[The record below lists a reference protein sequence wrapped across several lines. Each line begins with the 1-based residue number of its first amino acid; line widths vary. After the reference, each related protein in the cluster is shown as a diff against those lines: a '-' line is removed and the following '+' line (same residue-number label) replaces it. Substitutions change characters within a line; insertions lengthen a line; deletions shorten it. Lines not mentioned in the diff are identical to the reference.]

1 MDDMDK
7 NMNGVDN
14 KKERGTLE
22 GKCCLVLV
30 RKQKVS
36 PSFSRI
42 VFRKKCS

>member
-14 KKERGTLE
+14 KKERTTLE
-22 GKCCLVLV
+22 GRCRLVLV